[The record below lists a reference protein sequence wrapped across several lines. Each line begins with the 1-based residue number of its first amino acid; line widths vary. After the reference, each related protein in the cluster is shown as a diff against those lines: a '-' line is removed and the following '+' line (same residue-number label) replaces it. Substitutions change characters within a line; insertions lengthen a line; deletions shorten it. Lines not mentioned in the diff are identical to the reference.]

1 MKKRRAY
8 QEQAFWGNKKLRR
21 YFLAWLRQGGKTTT
35 LAEQSL
41 LEMAEHEGRLITFA
55 TASLNL
61 GTEMPEK
68 EASVWK
74 QFLKDMQSWAT
85 ERGTQLV
92 AGERRQVN
100 DADSWRQLPDDID
113 VAALADVLEHNKFE
127 VRLKHS
133 NTSVSRLKVIAA
145 SVRTARGLTGSVKID
160 EAPFV
165 EDLKTLMAEME
176 PIFSTD
182 PTFCYL
188 MAGTPPPDYA
198 DWSYELFT
206 EENGQE
212 EWAPNAEG
220 NWFRNRAGIWVHRVT
235 VDDAALAGRK
245 NYHPDTGDEIS
256 PDEAREASPDKEG
269 WDRSNRLVRP
279 KVGTSAVSPVK
290 LEAAQ
295 KKGKDRAFASEWPVD
310 DKNPLNFALPAEALQ
325 HCKGRVSLGMD
336 LGTTTKQT
344 SNPTSVAAVMEEPGG
359 YHVPLILWWK
369 ASDPRVT
376 EGRIIALATALLA
389 AGVTVEGLGIDG
401 TNESLFARRLKALLS
416 GALPAEQSKHL
427 CDATVYVGSANV
439 DGETDVDGASVNVK
453 AYKGTKVSNLAESDK
468 LSLPGGRY
476 VYDDWML
483 VKKRG
488 GTFDASIGSQGQ
500 HGDTFD
506 AVALGIVESEHDSTV
521 EAYDMPRG
529 DVVGHG
535 SGRDPNPSW
544 LRRVRDTVEGLIYG

>member
-1 MKKRRAY
+1 MKNRRLY
-8 QEQAFWGNKKLRR
+8 QEQAFWANKRLRR

-68 EASVWK
+68 EAQVWK
-74 QFLKDMQSWAT
+74 GFLSDMQAWAN
-85 ERGTQLV
+85 ERNLQLV
-92 AGERRQVN
+92 AGERRQAN

-113 VAALADVLEHNKFE
+113 IAALADVLEHSKFE

-133 NTSVSRLKVIAA
+133 NTVASRLKVIAA

-206 EENGQE
+206 DENGNE
-212 EWAPNAEG
+212 EWEANAEG
-220 NWFRNRAGIWVHRVT
+220 NWFKNRAGIWVHRVT

-245 NYHPDTGDEIS
+245 NFHPDTGEEITCE
-256 PDEAREASPDKEG
+256 EAREASPDKEG
-269 WDRSNRLVRP
+269 WDRSNRLMRP

-295 KKGKDRAFASEWPVD
+295 KRGKGRSFASEWPVD
-310 DKNPLNFALPAEALQ
+310 DRDPLDFALPAGVLE
-325 HCKGRVSLGMD
+325 HCKGRVTLGVD
-336 LGTTTKQT
+336 LGTTTKEK
-344 SNPTSVAAVMEEPGG
+344 SNPTALGVVTAEGDG
-359 YHVPLILWWK
+359 YHTPAILWWK
-369 ASDPRVT
+369 ASDPRIT
-376 EGRIIALATALLA
+376 EGRLIAFVKALIA
-389 AGVTVEGLGIDG
+389 AGVKVEGLGIDG
-401 TNESLFARRLKALLS
+401 TSETLFARRLRDLLS
-416 GALPAEQSKHL
+416 SL
-427 CDATVYVGSANV
+427 CPVTIYIGSANV
-439 DGETDVDGASVNVK
+439 EGEKDLDGGNVNLK
-453 AYKGTKVSNLAESDK
+453 AYKGSRLANAAESDK
-468 LSLPGGRY
+468 LSLAGGRY
-476 VYDDWML
+476 IYDDFML
-483 VKKRG
+483 VKKSG
-488 GTFDASIGSQGQ
+488 GTFVASIGSQGQ
-500 HGDTFD
+500 HGDIFD
-506 AVALGIVESEHDSTV
+506 AVALGIVELEGDDEV
-521 EAYDMPRG
+521 EILTFERG
-529 DVVGHG
+529 DFYGDTE
-535 SGRDPNPSW
+535 RDPRPSW
-544 LRRVRDTVEGLIYG
+544 LRDKIEDFKAFIYG

>member
-1 MKKRRAY
+1 MKTRRAY
-8 QEQAFWGNKKLRR
+8 QEQAFWANKKLRR

-41 LEMAEHEGRLITFA
+41 LEMAEYEGRLITFA

-68 EASVWK
+68 EAQVWK
-74 QFLKDMQSWAT
+74 QFLHDMQSWA
-85 ERGTQLV
+85 EQRGKQLV
-92 AGERRQVN
+92 AGERRHVN
-100 DADSWRQLPDDID
+100 DADSWRALPEDID
-113 VAALADVLEHNKFE
+113 VSALADVLEHNKFE
-127 VRLKHS
+127 VRLRHS
-133 NTSVSRLKVIAA
+133 NTISSRLKVIAA

-182 PTFCYL
+182 PTFSYL

-212 EWAPNAEG
+212 EWEPNAEG
-220 NWFRNRAGIWVHRVT
+220 NWFKNRAGIYVHRVT

-245 NYHPDTGDEIS
+245 NYHPDTGDEIT

-295 KKGKDRAFASEWPVD
+295 KRGREKAVAVEWAVD
-310 DKNPLNFALPAEALQ
+310 DHDPLDFDLPAGLLA
-325 HCKGRVSLGMD
+325 HCKGKVTLGMD
-336 LGTTTKQT
+336 LGTTTKNK
-344 SNPTSVAAVMEEPGG
+344 SNPTALGVVTPDGDG
-359 YHVPLILWWK
+359 YHVPALAWWK
-369 ASDPRVT
+369 TNDPRVT
-376 EGRIIALATALLA
+376 KGRVKAVVSALKR
-389 AGVTVEGLGIDG
+389 AGIEVLGLGIDG
-401 TNESLFARRLKALLS
+401 TSETFFAKELAAELS
-416 GALPAEQSKHL
+416 GL
-427 CDATVYVGSANV
+427 CEVTIYIGGANV
-439 DGETDVDGASVNVK
+439 EGQKDVDGYNVNVK
-453 AYKGTKVSNLAESDK
+453 AHKGNRLSNLAESDK

-476 VYDDWML
+476 VYEDFML

-488 GTFDASIGSQGQ
+488 GTFDAAIGSQGQ

-506 AVALGIVESEHDSTV
+506 AIALGIIEHETD
-521 EAYDMPRG
+521 EAVTSMDLSRG
-529 DVVGHG
+529 DFAQPAQ
-535 SGRDPNPSW
+535 RNAWPSW
-544 LRRVRDTVEGLIYG
+544 MQRMAETITERFHA